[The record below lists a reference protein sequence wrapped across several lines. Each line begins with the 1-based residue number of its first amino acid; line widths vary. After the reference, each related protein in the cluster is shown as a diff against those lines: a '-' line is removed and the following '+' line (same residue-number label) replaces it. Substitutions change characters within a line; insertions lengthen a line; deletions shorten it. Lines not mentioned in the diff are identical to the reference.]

1 MEYLYPGLVAGTV
14 HTAMLFQ
21 GAEPHPAHRAFGDAV
36 DADYRHF
43 ETGRP
48 PNGADQD
55 ADAELARLRTGL
67 SVSAEY
73 DLVIAEG
80 SAPLQ
85 TLLAYGVRS
94 PETTC
99 VFLAADETFYDLDAR
114 RSRHLWRV
122 LRPLVDRVLD
132 GVVAISED
140 VLASVRPV
148 VGSTPTRKVY
158 PPIADDKHESLA
170 ALDPASPTGDD
181 ITLLTA
187 GTVKPA
193 NNHDLLRAAAER
205 LREAHDTAATVT
217 ILGAGHDT
225 MPYAEPEWVRTPGFV
240 DVETFRAAFREAT
253 VYVQPS
259 RGDGFSVAAAEGM
272 LSGTPTVVTEGVG
285 ARELLDEEFV
295 ATLTASSVADTVA
308 GVLDADTERREAIG
322 RRQRKTVVGLT
333 ETRQAS
339 EFRTALDAFHAN

>member
-1 MEYLYPGLVAGTV
+1 VEYLYPALVAGTV

-48 PNGADQD
+48 PNGEDQD
-55 ADAELARLRTGL
+55 VDAELARLRTGI
-67 SVSAEY
+67 SISTEY
-73 DLVIAEG
+73 DLMIAEG

-85 TLLAYGVRS
+85 TLLVYGVRS

-122 LRPLVDRVLD
+122 LRPLVDHLLD

-158 PPIADDKHESLA
+158 PPIADDKHESLS
-170 ALDPASPTGDD
+170 ALDPASSTGDGVG
-181 ITLLTA
+181 LLTA
-187 GTVKPA
+187 GTVKPV

-205 LREAHDTAATVT
+205 LREEHNTAATVT

-240 DVETFRAAFREAT
+240 DVETFRVAFRDAT

-259 RGDGFSVAAAEGM
+259 RRDGFSVAAAEGM

-285 ARELLDEEFV
+285 ARELLEDEFV
-295 ATLTASSVADTVA
+295 AELTPSSLADTLV
-308 GVLDADTERREAIG
+308 GVVETDTHRRKAIG

-339 EFRTALDAFHAN
+339 EFQAAADAFHTN